1 VIDIYWLLI
10 LAAPFKAELFVIND
24 EIIAFGTAECT
35 YFLGTD
41 FILTEMNAEERRVK
55 VTALC
60 NNMIIVQRFF
70 FSLHDVR
77 ILFTIIFPAKVRF
90 VSSSESYSVEER
102 F

>member
-60 NNMIIVQRFF
+60 NNMIIV
-70 FSLHDVR
+70 
-77 ILFTIIFPAKVRF
+77 
-90 VSSSESYSVEER
+90 
-102 F
+102 